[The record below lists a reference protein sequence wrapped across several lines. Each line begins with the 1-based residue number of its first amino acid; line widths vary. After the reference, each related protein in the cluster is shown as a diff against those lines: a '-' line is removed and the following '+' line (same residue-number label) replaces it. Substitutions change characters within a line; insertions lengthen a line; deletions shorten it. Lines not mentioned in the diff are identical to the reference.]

1 MNVNRPASGNGDPN
15 AERIARMEAL
25 IERSSL
31 GTDGARALC
40 DRASRQTSDRIR
52 RRLAALDLRATLGA
66 VVTEDLGSP
75 RRADSS
81 TYFVQQVNG
90 VITDTD
96 ELTNGDKSV
105 QPHSSPPRDLVP
117 DFEVFPRS
125 HADAARPG
133 VVLDNAP
140 NIEIPTIWY
149 HHGNSVRPESDLN
162 GWRPLEA
169 QPEDALQCIR
179 RLLRK
184 PLSRRHSAQFP
195 YGYLTSSPRHS
206 ECVDVF
212 ESFTRI
218 LSMRLTSGCPPE
230 PALESDRSAS
240 KTAAACLSLLLF
252 VDGLEEFPRTPDH
265 AGSKAENLHLG
276 RWVEEHRAATLRS
289 SQPPIGADAVFTC
302 QDVDRQHRTHIAQAK
317 ELPDYFFEGVQI
329 HHKVSVILNERHV
342 ERSKSILESSLSSRV
357 CNLWP
362 EDSLTLNVDLKFG
375 DDPKPVGSKLSR
387 SALNGLLTL
396 MVKHWGS
403 SEPTRDLTLNESKLL
418 RQDEMLMITSR
429 SEHDGFLLS
438 AFGAIEGAH
447 KRDIERS
454 FADSPKE
461 LRDVA
466 EEFASELESP
476 DDDFGIPKSIIVVDG
491 IDTESPL
498 IRVDGYLTARG
509 HVR

>member
-1 MNVNRPASGNGDPN
+1 MNVNRPASSNGDPN

-31 GTDGARALC
+31 GTDGARALR

-52 RRLAALDLRATLGA
+52 RRLATLDLRATLGA

-81 TYFVQQVNG
+81 TYFIQQVNG
-90 VITDTD
+90 VKTDTD
-96 ELTNGDKSV
+96 ELRNCDKSV
-105 QPHSSPPRDLVP
+105 QPHSSPPRDVVP

-125 HADAARPG
+125 RTDDAHPG
-133 VVLDNAP
+133 VRLDNAP
-140 NIEIPTIWY
+140 NLEIPAIWY
-149 HHGNSVRPESDLN
+149 HLGNAVRPGSDLD
-162 GWRPLEA
+162 GWRPLRV
-169 QPEDALQCIR
+169 QSEDALQYIR
-179 RLLRK
+179 RLLNK
-184 PLSRRHSAQFP
+184 PFLRGHSAQYP
-195 YGYLTSSPRHS
+195 YGYFTSSPRYS
-206 ECVDVF
+206 ECLDVF

-218 LSMRLTSGCPPE
+218 LSMRLTSGRPPE
-230 PALESDRSAS
+230 PATESGRSAS
-240 KTAAACLSLLLF
+240 ETAACLSLLLF
-252 VDGLEEFPRTPDH
+252 VDGLDEFPRPPGHT
-265 AGSKAENLHLG
+265 GSKDGNQHLC
-276 RWVEEHRAATLRS
+276 RWADEQRATTFS
-289 SQPPIGADAVFTC
+289 SSRPPSGADAVFTC
-302 QDVDRQHRTHIAQAK
+302 QDIDGQHRTHIVQAK
-317 ELPDYFFEGVQI
+317 KLPDYVSKGVLI
-329 HHKVSVILNERHV
+329 HHKVSAILNERHV
-342 ERSKSILESSLSSRV
+342 ERSKSILESSLSARV

-362 EDSLTLNVDLKFG
+362 EDRLTFNVDLKFG

-387 SALNGLLTL
+387 STLNGLLTL

-403 SEPTRDLTLNESKLL
+403 SEPVRDLTFNDSKWP

-447 KRDIERS
+447 TRDIERS
-454 FADSPKE
+454 LVDSPKE

-466 EEFASELESP
+466 EEFASELESS
-476 DDDFGIPKSIIVVDG
+476 DEDFGIPKSIIVVDG

-498 IRVDGYLTARG
+498 IRVDGYLTAQG